1 MVVFIRRFAFSNR
14 KCCVVG
20 NLQMTSLSDLLLQL
34 GFNAGVVRLNK
45 LTEALEAEDITCID
59 DLAGVKRCLFR
70 LCFPRCTPFCIRM
83 ASKGYRVALPFKLK
97 EFVHKM
103 LNSCKPLLTSLVVK
117 R

>member
-1 MVVFIRRFAFSNR
+1 MVVFISKLAFSNR

-59 DLAGVKRCLFR
+59 DLAGVKRCL
-70 LCFPRCTPFCIRM
+70 
-83 ASKGYRVALPFKLK
+83 YR
-97 EFVHKM
+97 
-103 LNSCKPLLTSLVVK
+103 
-117 R
+117 